1 MITSDLCWQN
11 ANMKF
16 ADIQT
21 FLPERTFL
29 IQGSEPFFDTFLGE
43 AVATD
48 PFVHSLS
55 VPRFTREH
63 AITLAT
69 FITEGTGERR
79 IYLVFFS
86 VFSPE
91 AAELLLKSLE
101 EPDLDTTIVL
111 VTPYPYTVPAT
122 IRSRVRLIHSQT
134 HNPKQQF
141 IISTRDALLTQIK
154 EEFGSDADDSAATR
168 RASAVELL
176 DALEAHVKNDPQK
189 AQTIFDA
196 KKMLLKAN
204 MPTKFVLEYAVSVV
218 L

>member
-1 MITSDLCWQN
+1 
-11 ANMKF
+11 MKF
-16 ADIQT
+16 SDIET

-29 IQGSEPFFDTFLGE
+29 IQGSELFFDTFLGE

-55 VPRFTREH
+55 VPRFTRDH

-69 FITEGTGERR
+69 FINEGTGERR
-79 IYLVFFS
+79 VYFVFFS

-122 IRSRVRLIHSQT
+122 IRSRVRLIHSEV
-134 HNPKQQF
+134 HAPGKQQF
-141 IISTRDALLTQIK
+141 AISTRDALLAQIK
-154 EEFGSDADDSAATR
+154 DEFGGDADDSAALR
-168 RASAVELL
+168 RARSIELL
-176 DALEAHVKNDPQK
+176 DALELHVKHDPIK
-189 AQTIFDA
+189 AGVIYEA
-196 KKMLLKAN
+196 KKMILKAN
-204 MPTKFVLEYAVSVV
+204 LPPKFALEYAASVV